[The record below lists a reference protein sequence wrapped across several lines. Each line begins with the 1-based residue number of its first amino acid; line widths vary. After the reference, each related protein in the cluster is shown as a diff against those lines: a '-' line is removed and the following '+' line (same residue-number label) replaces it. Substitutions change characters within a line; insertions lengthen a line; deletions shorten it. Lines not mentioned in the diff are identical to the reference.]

1 MDERKIL
8 LFVLS
13 LVVYCLYSVQM
24 WYTKDV
30 SDTKTD
36 VSKETVKA
44 EPNID
49 LAVIVNNI
57 TEEPKHVKVK
67 TKVIPLYLKNAC
79 SILEVFTKKPPVKCK
94 ETKNDV
100 YTDTNTVTVLGITIF
115 LLVLIINAVL
125 DVLKVQEEERLKRK
139 LNPDGERRQSLAE
152 FANKKVLR
160 RESSRFGF
168 NLFQI
173 SEQGVNTSDEKN
185 KTERQTRTYR
195 RGDSINSYLSDRKV
209 QNDNSTPT
217 SAGDPSEPKLAKRQ
231 SVAKLFGARP
241 VPMVRRSSFPALP
254 LNPDVQAAMLGHRQ
268 QSVDSDD
275 EDGRGRRVRLIR
287 RF

>member
-1 MDERKIL
+1 
-8 LFVLS
+8 
-13 LVVYCLYSVQM
+13 M
-24 WYTKDV
+24 WFANDV
-30 SDTKTD
+30 PDAKTD

-44 EPNID
+44 EPKID

-57 TEEPKHVKVK
+57 TDEPKQIKVK
-67 TKVIPLYLKNAC
+67 AKVIPLYLKNAC
-79 SILEVFTKKPPVKCK
+79 SILEVFTEKPPAKCK
-94 ETKNDV
+94 KNKKNDV

-125 DVLKVQEEERLKRK
+125 DVLKAQEEERLKRK

-160 RESSRFGF
+160 RESSKFGF

-173 SEQGVNTSDEKN
+173 SEQGVNTSDEK
-185 KTERQTRTYR
+185 
-195 RGDSINSYLSDRKV
+195 RG
-209 QNDNSTPT
+209 
-217 SAGDPSEPKLAKRQ
+217 
-231 SVAKLFGARP
+231 RP